1 MPVIVRLR
9 NRILYLSSIFILSMQ
24 LCFLA
29 NAQGNAD
36 VPDKRISLA
45 ARNTSLGFILK
56 KVSKISGIIIFFS
69 TEELAPFTNVS
80 LNARDRLF
88 SEVMHELLDSRGLSY
103 VVVNSKTITITRKI
117 PVTAPVST
125 AADTTISVS
134 GKVINEKGL
143 PVMAASVAVTGTS
156 KGTTT
161 DQDGTFQLTGVS
173 RSASLTISSVSFLTQ
188 QIQIRGRNNLGVIPL
203 KEYVSDLDETVVKGY
218 YNTTKRLN
226 TGTVITLKGRDINQQ
241 PVSNPLIAMMGRVP
255 NLVIT
260 PTSGLPNGAVSIQ
273 LRGQN
278 SLSTGSLRSEPLIIV
293 DGVPFPNT
301 LKAGSGGSF
310 GLVRSQLSA
319 LSFINVNDIEQIDV
333 LSDADAT
340 SIYGSRGG
348 NGVILITTKKGKAG
362 AASINVSLSTGI
374 SQVSKKL
381 DLLNTSQ
388 YLQMRREAYANN
400 GMIMPDKQTQDRNY
414 SNYDLTV
421 WDQNRYTDWQKE
433 FIGRTAMS
441 YTGNI
446 SVSGGSPTV
455 QYLLGGNF
463 STQKYVFPGDN
474 KFENGATNFSISGNS
489 ENGRFKSSL
498 NGTYTFSTSFSNST
512 DFTTLAMTLA
522 PNAPAL
528 YAKNGTLNWEPDP
541 GAANKMG
548 TWLNPYSQL
557 LRTSLSKNNNLRGN
571 AEISY
576 RISENISARASAGYS
591 EIRTRNLGLVPIASF
606 DPSISTATGSSSLTN
621 VLNKSFTFDPQIN
634 YSGQIGEGKLDGL
647 IGITIQNQNQ
657 QNEAVTGLGYTSDA
671 LLKSLSSA
679 SIITSANNTSAY
691 KYAAIFARLSY
702 NWQNKYLLNLTGRRD
717 GSSRFGPGYQFGNF
731 WSTGLAWLFAEEE
744 PVKAKIPFLSYGKL
758 RFSIGTNG
766 NDGISDY
773 QYLELYQGLP
783 NVSYQ
788 GIRPIRS
795 LGVTNPDYHWEKVR
809 KLEAALET
817 GFFKD
822 RLLFTTS
829 FWRTRASNQLGAYR
843 LPSTAGA
850 STIIANQNAEIQNSG
865 WDFILNTRNISTK
878 NFTWSTTANF
888 GLQHNKLLSKPEGLY
903 NSYGLNH
910 FVTVGEPFTGF
921 AIAYI
926 SKGVNPATGLYQF
939 VDADGNVNTDKDN
952 GNNEAM
958 KINTKPLTI
967 GVSNTLSYK
976 GLDLSFFLQFT
987 HQTGRNYLFDYVFI
1001 SRNPGSFSSEPGAE
1015 YGNIPVELQH
1025 NWKKPGN
1032 ISSYQKFTSENYSEP
1047 NTPLIN
1053 KARES
1058 DHGWVDASFLRL
1070 RNVAISYNLPARWIS
1085 RYHLQNFRV
1094 YIQGQNLLTITNYK
1108 GLDPEIQNVSSLP
1121 LLRVLTAGIQIG
1133 L

>member
-1 MPVIVRLR
+1 MPVTVRLR
-9 NRILYLSSIFILSMQ
+9 NRILYLSSVFILSMQ
-24 LCFLA
+24 LCFPA

-36 VPDKRISLA
+36 VPDKRISLS

-80 LNARDRLF
+80 VNARDRLF
-88 SEVMHELLDSRGLSY
+88 SDIMHELLDNRGLSY
-103 VVVNSKTITITRKI
+103 VVVNSKTITITRKT
-117 PVTAPVST
+117 PLHVPAST
-125 AADTTISVS
+125 TSDTTISVS

-143 PVMAASVAVTGTS
+143 PVIAASVAITGTS

-161 DQDGTFQLTGVS
+161 DQDGTFVINGVS

-188 QIQIRGRNNLGVIPL
+188 QIQIRGRSNLGVIPL

-226 TGTVITLKGRDINQQ
+226 TGTVITLKGREINQQ

-260 PTSGLPNGAVSIQ
+260 PTSGLPNGAVNIQ

-278 SLSTGSLRSEPLIIV
+278 SLSTGSFRSEPLIIV
-293 DGVPFPNT
+293 DGVPYPNT
-301 LKAGSGGSF
+301 LKAGSGSF

-319 LSFINVNDIEQIDV
+319 LSFVNVNDIEQIDV

-348 NGVILITTKKGKAG
+348 NGVILITTKKGKVG
-362 AASINVSLSTGI
+362 ATSINISLSTGI

-388 YLQMRREAYANN
+388 YLQMRREAYASN
-400 GMIMPDKQTQDRNY
+400 GIIAPDKQTQDKNY

-421 WDQNRYTDWQKE
+421 WDQNGYTDWQKE
-433 FIGRTAMS
+433 FLGRTAMS
-441 YTGNI
+441 YNGNV
-446 SVSGGSPTV
+446 SVSGGSSTV
-455 QYLLGGNF
+455 QYLVGGNF

-474 KFENGATNFSISGNS
+474 KFENGTANFSISGNS
-489 ENGRFKSSL
+489 ENGRFKSLLS
-498 NGTYTFSTSFSNST
+498 GSYTFNTSFSNSS
-512 DFTTLAMTLA
+512 DFTTLAVTLA
-522 PNAPAL
+522 PNAPAI
-528 YAKNGTLNWEPDP
+528 YTKNGTLNWEPDP
-541 GAANKMG
+541 TATNKTG
-548 TWLNPYSQL
+548 TWQNPYAQL
-557 LRTSLSKNNNLRGN
+557 LQTSLSKNNNLRGN
-571 AEISY
+571 TEFSY
-576 RISENISARASAGYS
+576 KISENISARVSAGYS
-591 EIRTRNLGLVPIASF
+591 EIRTRNLGITPIASF
-606 DPSISTATGSSSLTN
+606 DPADTTARGASSLTSL
-621 VLNKSFTFDPQIN
+621 LNKSFTFDPQIN

-647 IGITIQNQNQ
+647 IGVTIQNQGQ
-657 QNEAVTGLGYTSDA
+657 ENETISGTGYTSDA
-671 LLKSLSSA
+671 LLKSFVVAPSTYS
-679 SIITSANNTSAY
+679 TNNTSEY
-691 KYAAIFARLSY
+691 RYAAIFARLSY
-702 NWQNKYLLNLTGRRD
+702 NWQNKYLVNLTGRRD

-731 WSTGLAWLFAEEE
+731 WSTGLAWIFTEEE
-744 PVKAKIPFLSYGKL
+744 PVKTKLPFLSYGKL

-766 NDGISDY
+766 NDGIGDY

-783 NVSYQ
+783 NVTYQ

-795 LGVTNPDYHWEKVR
+795 LGVANPDYHWEKVR
-809 KLEAALET
+809 KLELSLET
-817 GFFKD
+817 GFFND

-829 FWRTRASNQLGAYR
+829 FWRTRASDQLGTYR
-843 LPSTAGA
+843 LPSTGGA
-850 STIIANQNAEIQNSG
+850 VIIIANQHAEIQNSG
-865 WDFILNTRNISTK
+865 WDFILNSRNISTK
-878 NFTWSTTANF
+878 NFTWSTSANF
-888 GLQHNKLLSKPEGLY
+888 GLQYNKLLANPDGLY
-903 NSYGLNH
+903 NGYGLNR
-910 FVTVGEPFTGF
+910 FVTVGQPFTGF

-952 GNNEAM
+952 GNTQGM

-967 GVSNTLSYK
+967 GLSNTLSFK
-976 GLDLSFFLQFT
+976 GFDLSFFLQFT
-987 HQTGRNYLFDYVFI
+987 HQAGRNYLFDYTFI
-1001 SRNPGSFSSEPGAE
+1001 SRNPGSFYSEPGQE
-1015 YGNIPVELQH
+1015 YGNIPVELLN

-1032 ISSYQKFTSENYSEP
+1032 IAAYQKFSSENYSEP
-1047 NTPLIN
+1047 NTLLLD

-1058 DHGWVDASFLRL
+1058 DLGWVDASFLRL
-1070 RNVAISYNLPARWIS
+1070 RNVAFSYSVPTHLISK
-1085 RYHLQNFRV
+1085 YHLQNFKV

-1108 GLDPEIQNVSSLP
+1108 GLDPETQSASSLP